1 MSYSHD
7 NVIDKLIKLNE
18 RIAVYLTNDEGKEKD
33 LHWCQRLVSDVKD
46 SGLVPSKEEFIMA
59 NLMWKKYATSGVKS
73 DDKVMWSLVDMLL
86 TQDNPTKI
94 GAIKMYRKFVNS
106 TLRDAKEA
114 VDAREHSI
122 KKGWI
127 K

>member
-1 MSYSHD
+1 
-7 NVIDKLIKLNE
+7 
-18 RIAVYLTNDEGKEKD
+18 
-33 LHWCQRLVSDVKD
+33 
-46 SGLVPSKEEFIMA
+46 
-59 NLMWKKYATSGVKS
+59 VKS